1 MTKKITN
8 DTVVKKFLILL
19 GLLIVSPIMLSLAFK
34 AQRIFTQTPKIYI
47 AYILLLIGCFLILF
61 TVYYG
66 FKTIKTF
73 LDVLFNSKV

>member
-8 DTVVKKFLILL
+8 DTVVKKFLTLL

>member
-8 DTVVKKFLILL
+8 DTVVKKFLTLL

-34 AQRIFTQTPKIYI
+34 VQRIFTQTPKIYI

>member
-8 DTVVKKFLILL
+8 DTVVKKFLTLL

-73 LDVLFNSKV
+73 LDVLFNPKV